1 MIRVRKSGE
10 RGKGDH
16 GWLQSNFSFSF
27 DQYYDPEHMSFG
39 PLRVMNEDHIKEG
52 KGFGMH
58 PHNDMEIITYLISGQ
73 LEHRD
78 SMGNGEVLNR
88 GEVQTMTAGSGI
100 RHSEFNPSSESS
112 THLIQIWIVPNQVD
126 LTPAYQQKVFSDEM
140 KKDRLQAIASPDGR
154 DDSLPINQD
163 VTIHASLLTKGEEI
177 GYNLTEG
184 RSGWLQLIRGKVSI
198 NDYVLRAGDGAAIA
212 KESEI
217 KMVALEDAEFLFFDL
232 A

>member
-10 RGKGDH
+10 RGKADH

-27 DQYYDPEHMSFG
+27 DQYYDPENMSFG
-39 PLRVMNEDHIKEG
+39 PLRVMNEDQIEKG
-52 KGFGMH
+52 MGFGMH

-100 RHSEFNPSSESS
+100 RHSEFNPSSELS
-112 THLIQIWIVPNQVD
+112 THLIQIWIVPNQVG
-126 LTPAYQQKVFSDEM
+126 LAPAYQQKVFSDEM
-140 KKDRLQAIASPDGR
+140 KHNRLQAIASPDGR

-163 VTIHASLLTKGEEI
+163 AIIHASLLTEGEAI
-177 GYNLTEG
+177 GYDLTEG
-184 RSGWLQLIRGKVSI
+184 RTGWLQLISGRVSV
-198 NDYVLRAGDGAAIA
+198 NEVDLGAGDGAAVV

-217 KMVALEDAEFLFFDL
+217 KIIALEDAEFLFFDL
-232 A
+232 V